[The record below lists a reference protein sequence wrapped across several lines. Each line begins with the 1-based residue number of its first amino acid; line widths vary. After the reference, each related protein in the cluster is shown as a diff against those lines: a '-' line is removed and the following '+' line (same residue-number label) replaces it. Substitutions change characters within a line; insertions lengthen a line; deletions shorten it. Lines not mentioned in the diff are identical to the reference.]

1 MAEQLLNFND
11 ISEDAILRADMR
23 KARELGHRHC
33 ITCKL
38 RYFCTTSYK
47 CSSIYSYS
55 GITSCN
61 DMHIIMHVISVMLSG
76 FN

>member
-1 MAEQLLNFND
+1 
-11 ISEDAILRADMR
+11 MR
-23 KARELGHRHC
+23 KAREDIGIALLANSG
-33 ITCKL
+33 IFVPL
-38 RYFCTTSYK
+38 AK